1 MADTVTTPSSPVPLA
16 NPKIFNNEE
25 SSDIIITFNG
35 QKIYAH
41 RIILRMWSPFFERAL
56 TSNFPVAQS
65 DTFSLGDDDN
75 PEAIW
80 AMLRHMYHFEYAFG
94 ADLNTDNA
102 LDYHIDVYEIADKY
116 DCPSLRGKAI
126 QMFINCMRPL
136 MSNSS
141 IGKTVP
147 IIRRICGPAASHPAN
162 SEIRIL
168 MGKILYH
175 YSPMLARDIAF
186 IEALA
191 VGDLFDAAFAN
202 KFLVITLSDIS
213 HIRNYAHFDGTKQE
227 FGESPADK
235 SIRQMASDL
244 AGDENP
250 FDI

>member
-25 SSDIIITFNG
+25 NSDIIITFNG

-75 PEAIW
+75 PEAVW
-80 AMLRHMYHFEYAFG
+80 AMLRHMYHFEYAFDT
-94 ADLNTDNA
+94 DLNTDNA

-126 QMFINCMRPL
+126 QNFINCMKL
-136 MSNSS
+136 LEDQSV
-141 IGKTVP
+141 IGKSVP
-147 IIRRICGPAASHPAN
+147 IISRLCGPAASHPAN

-168 MGKILYH
+168 VVEFFYYH
-175 YSPMLARDIAF
+175 SATLVENLAF

-191 VGDLFDAAFAN
+191 AGNLFDAVST
-202 KFLVITLSDIS
+202 KDFLTSV
-213 HIRNYAHFDGTKQE
+213 
-227 FGESPADK
+227 
-235 SIRQMASDL
+235 
-244 AGDENP
+244 
-250 FDI
+250 